1 MNFVE
6 FARSYGLEILNL
18 YPSDRIIRCG
28 TVDKPRST
36 NGAYFFDGKRG
47 WVFDWSGDAKVN
59 WFEGNGTWTPQEKT
73 EWLSK
78 RQTMKS
84 DQAKSQAIVAERA
97 EATLRSAKLDNHPY
111 LEIKGF
117 PDEKGLVIGE
127 KLLIPMR
134 DCVSNKI
141 QGYQEILW
149 NGEARKYEKKML
161 AGMRAK
167 NAILMLGNRNV
178 DEFWLVE
185 GYATGLSVKKALESC
200 GLSAGVIICFSA
212 NNMVAIADQIKGK
225 RFIFCDNDVSN
236 VGEMSAKST
245 GLPYCMAD
253 QEGFD
258 ANDLHLKS
266 GIFALVGKIMETRSK
281 NLV

>member
-1 MNFVE
+1 MNFVD
-6 FARSYGLEILNL
+6 FARAHGLEILNL

-225 RFIFCDNDVSN
+225 RYIYADRDASLT
-236 VGEMSAKST
+236 GEKSAIST
-245 GLPYCMAD
+245 GLPYIMSD
-253 QEGFD
+253 IIGND
-258 ANDLHLKS
+258 ANDDHKQFGL
-266 GIFALVGKIMETRSK
+266 FFLVKKIMETRSE